1 MGNIKAGQGLL
12 DESLAFHERALD
24 NFTATVGL
32 SHHRTCD
39 VSIRIADHY
48 ARLGRD
54 KEAM

>member
-1 MGNIKAGQGLL
+1 MGNIKASQGLL
-12 DESLAFHERALD
+12 DESLSYHERAFD

-32 SHHRTCD
+32 GHHRTCD

-54 KEAM
+54 REAM